1 MELIF
6 ILFLLYV
13 YLKIKNPHKL
23 EHFTHKLP
31 QGFLDDIVDQL
42 TDFKYNSKE
51 QKCLPIQGNVG
62 VIIEKAMKFC

>member
-13 YLKIKNPHKL
+13 YLKIKNPRKL
-23 EHFTHKLP
+23 ENFTNKLP

-42 TDFKYNSKE
+42 TDFKYNNKE
-51 QKCLPIQGNVG
+51 KR
-62 VIIEKAMKFC
+62 